1 MSNQNRS
8 MEAHHVLSK
17 KGFQVDSYGTN
28 SIIKIPGPAIDKPNC
43 YQFGVTYEEIYQDL
57 VRKDPDL
64 YTRNGLLMLIDR
76 NRRIKRA
83 PQRFQES
90 QEIYDVLVTCE
101 DRCFDMVCEELARRG
116 GRLGKR
122 VHVINFDI
130 TDNPEDATIGARA
143 ILQLCQ
149 RLEEVGQAE
158 LDDHIEEIINEF
170 QSHSDH
176 PMYYSVLYY

>member
-1 MSNQNRS
+1 M
-8 MEAHHVLSK
+8 
-17 KGFQVDSYGTN
+17 
-28 SIIKIPGPAIDKPNC
+28 
-43 YQFGVTYEEIYQDL
+43 
-57 VRKDPDL
+57 
-64 YTRNGLLMLIDR
+64 
-76 NRRIKRA
+76 
-83 PQRFQES
+83 
-90 QEIYDVLVTCE
+90 LVTCE

-122 VHVINFDI
+122 VHVVNFDI

-149 RLEEVGQAE
+149 RLEEVGQE
-158 LDDHIEEIINEF
+158 DLDDHIEEIINEF